1 MADEPG
7 SHGLLSVQLPSES
20 QVFSAFALSARMAGK
35 GSIRTVGQQ
44 LQNFFEKMKKKLAFL
59 KKLLY
64 NITCVEESSTGKK
77 NKRD

>member
-20 QVFSAFALSARMAGK
+20 QVFSPFALSARMAGK

-44 LQNFFEKMKKKLAFL
+44 LQNFC
-59 KKLLY
+59 
-64 NITCVEESSTGKK
+64 NSSAIREGT
-77 NKRD
+77 D

>member
-35 GSIRTVGQQ
+35 DSIRTVGQQ
-44 LQNFFEKMKKKLAFL
+44 LQNFC
-59 KKLLY
+59 
-64 NITCVEESSTGKK
+64 NSSAISEGTVYEQRSGVAAGARMCGFA
-77 NKRD
+77 NDAG

>member
-7 SHGLLSVQLPSES
+7 SHGLPSVQLPSEP

-44 LQNFFEKMKKKLAFL
+44 LQNFC
-59 KKLLY
+59 
-64 NITCVEESSTGKK
+64 NSSAIREGTVYEQRSGVAAGARMCGFA
-77 NKRD
+77 NDAG